1 MSSDGDY
8 DHAGIITSY
17 TTYDRKTADS
27 VCTHTNSHYRVK
39 WHLKEHMSTSQF
51 KKTTWVGI
59 GIK

>member
-1 MSSDGDY
+1 MI
-8 DHAGIITSY
+8 GIWIIFTKISNNKVLIGG
-17 TTYDRKTADS
+17 KTADS

-39 WHLKEHMSTSQF
+39 WHLKEQMSTSQF